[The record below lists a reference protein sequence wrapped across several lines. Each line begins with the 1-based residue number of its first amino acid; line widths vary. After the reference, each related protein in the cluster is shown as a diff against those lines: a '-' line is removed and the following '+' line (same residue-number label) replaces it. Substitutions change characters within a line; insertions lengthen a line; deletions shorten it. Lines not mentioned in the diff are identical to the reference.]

1 MDFKD
6 IFNIRLKSKADEL
19 GYSASTIGKK
29 LNIPRAT
36 VSQWFS
42 GVAFPRP
49 ESMKKL
55 ADLLCVSVSWLKG
68 GPKTLD
74 DIQPL
79 TMDQIEAI
87 AALAP
92 KEKAKPRHEDLIK
105 EFQDQDLA
113 IELNQ
118 LLVEIEKR
126 DPDRLKREVKSF
138 LEWTLEGLKIN
149 DIKKNQNH
157 NGG

>member
-1 MDFKD
+1 MDIKL
-6 IFNIRLKSKADEL
+6 IFSSRLNEKAAEM
-19 GYSASTIGKK
+19 GYSPAFIAKK
-29 LNIPRAT
+29 MDILRGTVSKWFNGIAIPRAAT
-36 VSQWFS
+36 L
-42 GVAFPRP
+42 
-49 ESMKKL
+49 KKL

-74 DIQPL
+74 DIQL
-79 TMDQIEAI
+79 LSMEQINAI

-92 KEKAKPRHEDLIK
+92 EEKKPKHEDLIK